1 MGPKKSANRFKI
13 TCLECGVE
21 MNNDYRL
28 KHNRLFHAQMVKQH
42 KLIRWETLNAPKNPF
57 EVRPAKVPRT
67 DEVPSTSI
75 NTEITPATPTT
86 ISNADDTTPISDSI
100 PTVDESLSFSSEKA
114 VHPSTLEACGKQ
126 SVASQKPVAVL
137 GEKPYQP
144 RDPKCFLR
152 CGANSKRSF
161 RPSWF
166 DHNDWKNWLHYDVE
180 KNAAFCFT
188 CIKAVEKNLISSN
201 NLGKAFISAGYK
213 NWSDAA
219 TSERGF
225 DKYNRSD
232 THRETH
238 QCLFAIPQACED
250 IGEQISEAHAEEKSI
265 NRQALL
271 KILSNVRFLARQ
283 ALPLRGDGKGT
294 DSNFNQPYLLREDD
308 HPILKKWRTAK
319 KTDKYVHN
327 TIQNER
333 MKIMA
338 LQVLTE
344 FAQNIQSADFYSIM
358 GDEATDISNVSQL
371 VICLRWVD
379 DDLVA
384 HDEFIGL
391 KEMPC
396 TNADSIVNELKDVL
410 LRMNV
415 RLNKCRGQCYD
426 GCSTMTGNKN
436 GVVLQI
442 KQEELRALYTHC
454 YAHSLNLAVGDTM
467 RNCYLLQRTIELTKL
482 VKKSPKRDSK
492 LKKNTDFFS
501 Q

>member
-1 MGPKKSANRFKI
+1 M
-13 TCLECGVE
+13 
-21 MNNDYRL
+21 
-28 KHNRLFHAQMVKQH
+28 
-42 KLIRWETLNAPKNPF
+42 
-57 EVRPAKVPRT
+57 
-67 DEVPSTSI
+67 
-75 NTEITPATPTT
+75 
-86 ISNADDTTPISDSI
+86 
-100 PTVDESLSFSSEKA
+100 
-114 VHPSTLEACGKQ
+114 
-126 SVASQKPVAVL
+126 
-137 GEKPYQP
+137 
-144 RDPKCFLR
+144 
-152 CGANSKRSF
+152 
-161 RPSWF
+161 
-166 DHNDWKNWLHYDVE
+166 
-180 KNAAFCFT
+180 
-188 CIKAVEKNLISSN
+188 
-201 NLGKAFISAGYK
+201 
-213 NWSDAA
+213 
-219 TSERGF
+219 
-225 DKYNRSD
+225 
-232 THRETH
+232 
-238 QCLFAIPQACED
+238 
-250 IGEQISEAHAEEKSI
+250 
-265 NRQALL
+265 L

-294 DSNFNQPYLLREDD
+294 DSNFNQLCLLREDD
-308 HPILKKWRTAK
+308 QPILKKWRTAK

-327 TIQNER
+327 TIQNEM

-338 LQVLTE
+338 LQVLRE
-344 FAQNIQSADFYSIM
+344 VAQNIQSADFYSIM

-410 LRMNV
+410 LRMKV

-467 RNCYLLQRTIELTKL
+467 RNCYLLQRTIDNTFELTKL